1 MSGPLAIAA
10 VTAALKDL
18 LNNGLLDHAG
28 LSVVGSWAV
37 SAMPPD
43 RIPTGETE
51 PNRLNLFLYQLTP
64 NQGWRNEGL
73 PSRDVVGNRLTN
85 PPLALDLHY
94 ILTAYGASDF
104 NAEILLGYAI
114 QLLHETPV
122 LSRAQLRTAL
132 GGTPPVGGA
141 VDGSAIPSIFGDLSA
156 IDLADQVESI
166 KITPV
171 TLSGEDLSK
180 LWTAM
185 QARYRPTMAYMVSV
199 VLIQAKRPVQS
210 APPVLKRG
218 RQDRGPVALATPYP
232 TLTSVQPVASDL
244 LPAMRLGDDV
254 LVTGKNLTATGTREL
269 VFANARSDALQTI
282 ALPASSTATE
292 ATVHIPSA
300 AEDANAVDRWAIG
313 IYAVSMRVT
322 RPDLPDW
329 RSGGVPI
336 ALAPSITLS
345 TVNAAPGDT
354 IAITCAPRIRPDQ
367 IADTSVLFGQR
378 SVPPT
383 SIDTP
388 ADATQPTAIE
398 FVVPPTAP
406 GVYLVRLR
414 VEGIDSLPVV
424 VSGDPAS
431 LDIDAQQQVTVP

>member
-28 LSVVGSWAV
+28 LSVVGSFAV

-73 PSRDVVGNRLTN
+73 PSRDSLGNRLTN

-94 ILTAYGASDF
+94 LLTAYGSTDF

-114 QLLHETPV
+114 QLMHETPI
-122 LSRAQLRTAL
+122 LSRAQLRTVL
-132 GGTPPVGGA
+132 GGTPPV
-141 VDGSAIPSIFGDLSA
+141 DGTVGSGTIPSIFGDLSA

-166 KITPV
+166 KISPV
-171 TLSGEDLSK
+171 TLSTEDLSK
-180 LWTAM
+180 MWTAM

-218 RQDRGPVALATPYP
+218 RLDRGPVALATPYP
-232 TLTSVQPVASDL
+232 TLASVQSVASDL

-254 LVTGKNLTATGTREL
+254 LIVGRNLNATGTREL
-269 VFANARSDALQTI
+269 VFTNLRSDIVQTI
-282 ALPASSTATE
+282 AFPASSTATE

-300 AEDANAVDRWAIG
+300 ADDANAIDDWTTGV
-313 IYAVSMRVT
+313 YAVSVKLT
-322 RPDLPDW
+322 RPDLPEW
-329 RSGGVPI
+329 RSGGVGI
-336 ALAPSITLS
+336 ALAPSISLS
-345 TVNAAPGDT
+345 ATNASPGNT
-354 IAITCAPRIRPDQ
+354 ITIICEPRIRADQ
-367 IADTSVLFGQR
+367 ETDTLVLFGSQ
-378 SVPPT
+378 SVAPT
-383 SIDTP
+383 SITTP
-388 ADATQPTAIE
+388 ADPTQPTSVD
-398 FVVPPTAP
+398 FVVPTVDA
-406 GVYLVRLR
+406 GVYAVRLR
-414 VEGIDSLPVV
+414 VDGIDSLAVTI
-424 VSGDPAS
+424 SGSPAT
-431 LDIDAQQQVTVP
+431 LDVDAQQQVSVP